1 MFELKNIAY
10 RYKGNDNKTLE
21 NINYSFQSGVFYTI
35 LGNSDSGK
43 TTLLSLMAGLDSPT
57 EGQVLFNKKDIK
69 EASYAQHRKKNI
81 ALVFQNYNL
90 LDYLTPLENV
100 QLVKPTAD
108 KQLLLDLG
116 LKEDMLTRNILRL
129 SGGQQQR
136 VAIARA
142 LVAGTPAILLDE
154 PTGNLDFDI
163 ARDITM
169 RLKDFAHKE
178 KRCVIMV
185 THSREIAH
193 MADTAL
199 QLTGDNLKELSKES
213 IAQSILQQRN
223 L

>member
-69 EASYAQHRKKNI
+69 EAGYAQHRKKNI

-142 LVAGTPAILLDE
+142 YFT
-154 PTGNLDFDI
+154 
-163 ARDITM
+163 
-169 RLKDFAHKE
+169 
-178 KRCVIMV
+178 
-185 THSREIAH
+185 
-193 MADTAL
+193 
-199 QLTGDNLKELSKES
+199 
-213 IAQSILQQRN
+213 
-223 L
+223 

>member
-69 EASYAQHRKKNI
+69 EAGYAQHRKKNI

-142 LVAGTPAILLDE
+142 LVAGTPAILL
-154 PTGNLDFDI
+154 
-163 ARDITM
+163 
-169 RLKDFAHKE
+169 KDFAHKE